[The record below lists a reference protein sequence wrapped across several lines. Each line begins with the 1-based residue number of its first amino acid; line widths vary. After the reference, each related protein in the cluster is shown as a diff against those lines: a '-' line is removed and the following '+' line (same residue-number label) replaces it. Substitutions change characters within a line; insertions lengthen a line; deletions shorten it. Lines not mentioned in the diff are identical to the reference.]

1 MTRQFLIIISLLLIA
16 ICPAA
21 AAESLPAAVQADST
35 YNARDYEGAVRL
47 YHKAINDN
55 GPTATIYYNLGNAYY
70 RLGKLGRAVVYYERA
85 LSLDPSL
92 TDARTNLDFVNT
104 KILDK
109 PEDDSS
115 FLGNLHESIVSLMQP
130 DAWAWTAFIIFLAM
144 TGCLALYIFTGRVGL
159 RKIGFFGS
167 IILLF
172 VWIYSMICAW
182 SSSHRYDSHDIAI
195 VIVPTAELATSPGT
209 TTKDDKVVPVHEGT
223 RLEIIDSLS
232 ISTGSAASLWYD
244 VKINNATRAWVK
256 ASDIEKI

>member
-16 ICPAA
+16 ICPAIA
-21 AAESLPAAVQADST
+21 AGSLPAAIQADST

-130 DAWAWTAFIIFLAM
+130 DA
-144 TGCLALYIFTGRVGL
+144 
-159 RKIGFFGS
+159 
-167 IILLF
+167 
-172 VWIYSMICAW
+172 
-182 SSSHRYDSHDIAI
+182 
-195 VIVPTAELATSPGT
+195 
-209 TTKDDKVVPVHEGT
+209 
-223 RLEIIDSLS
+223 
-232 ISTGSAASLWYD
+232 
-244 VKINNATRAWVK
+244 
-256 ASDIEKI
+256 